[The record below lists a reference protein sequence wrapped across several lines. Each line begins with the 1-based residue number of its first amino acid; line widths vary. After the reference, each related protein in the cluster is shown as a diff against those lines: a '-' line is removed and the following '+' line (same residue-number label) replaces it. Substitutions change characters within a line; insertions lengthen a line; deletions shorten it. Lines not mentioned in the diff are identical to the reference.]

1 MLSLFP
7 RSSETYFIL
16 VKLVDDLA
24 ATFRIPRSCLNIRA
38 SSKGLFCSASLSLHL
53 KHGGVVSGD
62 NNESSLIPTEE
73 DISWIEIEDSLE
85 WVLVVEKEAVFQTL
99 ARTQFAAGVASHHG
113 PGVMITGKGY
123 PDLATRSLVHRLCS
137 LLPPT
142 VPILALVDADAYGID
157 ILSVYKFGST
167 SLQHQRDGLVA
178 PRLEWIGV
186 RGSELANIGVDKD
199 ALIPLTTRDH
209 SKAMA
214 MLRRPSAIMPD
225 EWKRELTHM
234 LHMRRKAEIECLV
247 SASSVP
253 QYAIQGVR
261 ESVGGCVESLELW
274 AEPGRPGGNKLVA
287 YLVWKIA
294 WATSNARCGVQEC

>member
-1 MLSLFP
+1 MFL
-7 RSSETYFIL
+7 
-16 VKLVDDLA
+16 
-24 ATFRIPRSCLNIRA
+24 
-38 SSKGLFCSASLSLHL
+38 
-53 KHGGVVSGD
+53 
-62 NNESSLIPTEE
+62 
-73 DISWIEIEDSLE
+73 
-85 WVLVVEKEAVFQTL
+85 Q
-99 ARTQFAAGVASHHG
+99 
-113 PGVMITGKGY
+113 GKGY